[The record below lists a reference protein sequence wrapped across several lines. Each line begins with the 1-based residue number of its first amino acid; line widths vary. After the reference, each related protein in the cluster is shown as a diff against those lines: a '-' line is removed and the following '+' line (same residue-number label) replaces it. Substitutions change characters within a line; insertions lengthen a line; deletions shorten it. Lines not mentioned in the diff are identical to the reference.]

1 MSTPNRTHLETIQ
14 TLYAAFGRG
23 DVDAIMALLSPAIEW
38 DVEQVGA
45 AAELPW
51 LRPRRGLDEVRGFFG
66 DLAANVDLQ
75 RFEPRGL
82 FAGLDGA
89 VMGVF
94 YMEGVVRR
102 TGRRV
107 VDSADTH
114 LWEFDTEGRV
124 ARMRHIVDTLQH
136 VRAWQG

>member
-1 MSTPNRTHLETIQ
+1 MSSANPNTLTTIQ

-23 DVDAIMALLSPAIEW
+23 DVDAVMALIAPEIEW
-38 DVEQVGA
+38 DTEQVGA

-51 LRPRRGLDEVRGFFG
+51 LRPRRGLDEVRAFFG

-75 RFEPRGL
+75 RFELRNV
-82 FAGLDGA
+82 FAATDGSVVA
-89 VMGVF
+89 VF
-94 YMEGVVRR
+94 HMEGVVRR

-107 VDSADTH
+107 IDTADTH
-114 LWEFDTEGRV
+114 HWQFDAAGRIV
-124 ARMRHIVDTLQH
+124 KMRHIVDTWQH